1 MRARASPVHKP
12 VPPSKYFDQYS
23 PCHTPNSR
31 LQAST
36 ARIPKHPL
44 SVLIYSNLSRGSGTK
59 APKAFPIMASSV
71 VPVPGLVPPTK
82 LDESDAPT
90 DEWDTTLFAFH
101 DLDYIPS
108 GYGGIL
114 APYIETGPG
123 TMRAAVKLM
132 GLDLAPNTSPPFIR
146 QVICDLG
153 SGDGEFL
160 IGLLGYVNAITNT
173 TTTSSVHGVGIDY
186 NAALIDTAN
195 TNAISAGVNA
205 KWVVYD
211 FNEDKND
218 LVSQLSAAGV
228 THVFT
233 YLVPKQLAL
242 KTVRAILTRLCE
254 SGVMVCCHKFQPNY
268 LTATRRDALMD
279 LVVYEHA
286 PGAETDR

>member
-1 MRARASPVHKP
+1 MSIGRVWMYLWSTEESAEPHNRIPGSLHP
-12 VPPSKYFDQYS
+12 
-23 PCHTPNSR
+23 
-31 LQAST
+31 QASNPR
-36 ARIPKHPL
+36 ACLLHNIPWVRHE
-44 SVLIYSNLSRGSGTK
+44 GD
-59 APKAFPIMASSV
+59 KAFYIMASSAS
-71 VPVPGLVPPTK
+71 PLPDLLLATK
-82 LDESDAPT
+82 SDESEAPTPT

-101 DLDYIPS
+101 DLDYVPS

-132 GLDLAPNTSPPFIR
+132 GLDLVPNASLPFVR

-173 TTTSSVHGVGIDY
+173 TTTSAVHGMGIDY

-195 TNAISAGVNA
+195 VNAISAGVNA
-205 KWVVYD
+205 TWLIYD
-211 FNEDKND
+211 FNEDQED
-218 LVSQLSAAGV
+218 LVGQLVAEGV

-268 LTATRRDALMD
+268 LTATRRDTLMD
-279 LVVYEHA
+279 LAVYEHA
-286 PGAETDR
+286 PRVEAG